1 MDRLG
6 IDKVDR
12 ISLAGAFGSNIDPK
26 YAMLLGMIPDCP
38 LDKFS
43 TAGNAAGTGTRVA
56 LLNKSSRT
64 EIENLVRNVEK
75 IETAVEPAFQQHFID
90 AIAIPHGSDLFSNL
104 SRSITWPIKKSITDQ
119 EENVKVSRRQM

>member
-64 EIENLVRNVEK
+64 EIENLV
-75 IETAVEPAFQQHFID
+75 Q
-90 AIAIPHGSDLFSNL
+90 
-104 SRSITWPIKKSITDQ
+104 
-119 EENVKVSRRQM
+119 RQS